1 MERRTC
7 YILIICALLLNSGG
21 TLGQT
26 ISADSLANRQR
37 SIGVYSGIEHN
48 LYLDPL
54 TTPLIYKGDGA
65 KFGISYQ
72 CQNTKS
78 QINIALEYAT
88 INEVAKYHQ
97 DRVLYITPL
106 EYFPEI
112 DITGDTVLQARISVA
127 KLQHF
132 GLGMAYYKQLM
143 PKDKKHMTIHIGA
156 SIDCHLRIPPAENVI
171 IFTPLWLNEFNL
183 GIKGDYTP
191 NSKIH
196 ISLGAEIALF
206 SLAARLPYSIS
217 PVEPNTNVYT
227 SAFSML
233 KVVSWNTYQSGKAFF
248 ILEYSLQRRTA
259 FHLNICG
266 YYLHYQYP
274 ESIRFI
280 QSNSTIGIT
289 YNLIK

>member
-1 MERRTC
+1 MERRTY
-7 YILIICALLLNSGG
+7 YILIICVLLLKSGG
-21 TLGQT
+21 ILGQT
-26 ISADSLANRQR
+26 ISTDSLANRQR
-37 SIGVYSGIEHN
+37 SIGVHSGIEHN

-54 TTPLIYKGDGA
+54 TTPLIYKGDGV

-78 QINIALEYAT
+78 QININLEYAT
-88 INEVAKYHQ
+88 LNEIAKYHQ

-143 PKDKKHMTIHIGA
+143 PKDKKHLAINIGA

-217 PVEPNTNVYT
+217 PVEPNTSVYT
-227 SAFSML
+227 SAFSMM
-233 KVVSWNTYQSGKAFF
+233 KVVSWNTYQSGKAYLVF
-248 ILEYSLQRRTA
+248 EYSLRRRTA
-259 FHLNICG
+259 LQLTMRCYYFH
-266 YYLHYQYP
+266 YRDP

-280 QSNSTIGIT
+280 QSSSTIGVT